1 MVHGNSGKYK
11 NTHIHTKAFNVCRS
25 RCASVCV
32 CVFKYL
38 LTHQH
43 MRKFSAV
50 SLQFHARVVERERK
64 TVSEGKGEEDT
75 QCVCVCVC
83 FWW

>member
-1 MVHGNSGKYK
+1 MCVVPLQ
-11 NTHIHTKAFNVCRS
+11 VC
-25 RCASVCV
+25 VCVRVCVRQFV

-50 SLQFHARVVERERK
+50 SLQFHTQVCMRKGEKESERDRERL
-64 TVSEGKGEEDT
+64 
-75 QCVCVCVC
+75 CLYVCV
-83 FWW
+83 